1 MEIEVC
7 GELDLFGKDVDMATW
22 TAEELFRLV
31 APVAGGDALGDGM
44 LLCMK
49 VAGLLIRN
57 RSSTRKLECAVNA
70 EWKVG
75 GKERAAEGRR
85 KFGYIAGGAITLGNI
100 IAPFLKKM
108 TARNSRATTLTA
120 MACVY

>member
-1 MEIEVC
+1 
-7 GELDLFGKDVDMATW
+7 MATW
-22 TAEELFRLV
+22 TAEELFRVV

-85 KFGYIAGGAITLGNI
+85 KFGYMAGGAITLGNI

-120 MACVY
+120 MACVV

>member
-1 MEIEVC
+1 
-7 GELDLFGKDVDMATW
+7 MATW
-22 TAEELFRLV
+22 TAEELFRVV

-57 RSSTRKLECAVNA
+57 RSSTRKLECVVNA
-70 EWKVG
+70 DCKVG
-75 GKERAAEGRR
+75 GNEKAAAGRR

-100 IAPFLKKM
+100 IAPFFVE
-108 TARNSRATTLTA
+108 NDSEELTCCSMQRLA
-120 MACVY
+120 